1 MKGSVKMKKYEE
13 SFSEKSVWIT
23 QTPTL
28 ATANLPFFVTESG
41 HFYAESDYAVNR
53 DFHDSFLFLYTLN
66 GSGRIKSSDETI
78 TLPENSAVLID
89 CHKFHSYSSVSPMW
103 EFIWLHIK
111 GSGIEAMFNLIYP
124 EQISAIDVSNALTPT
139 VCDELLKKRSQS
151 DLLTSVQASLH
162 LHNILNTLLKCR
174 LSSEQSKINNR
185 YADFVNQATKLIRE
199 GYSQPL
205 TIDDILKNIPLSK
218 YHFIRIFKQIMGV
231 TPYHYL
237 TNYRINTAKILL
249 RSEDISISEAAERC
263 GFADTSNFINQFK
276 KHTGQKPLEYKRYF
290 L

>member
-1 MKGSVKMKKYEE
+1 MKKYEE
-13 SFSEKSVWIT
+13 SFSDKSIWIT

-28 ATANLPFFVTESG
+28 PAASLPFFVTESG
-41 HFYAESDYAVNR
+41 HFYAESDYAVHR
-53 DFHDSFLFLYTLN
+53 DFHDSFLFLYTLK
-66 GSGRIKSSDETI
+66 GEGKIQSGNASI
-78 TLPENSAVLID
+78 TLPANHATVID
-89 CHKFHSYSSVSPMW
+89 CHKFHSYSSLSQTW

-124 EQISAIDVSNALTPT
+124 EQISAIDVANSIGIS
-139 VCDELLKKRSQS
+139 VYK
-151 DLLTSVQASLH
+151 DLLEKSAQPDISNSVEISAH
-162 LHNILNTLLKCR
+162 LHNILNTLFKLR
-174 LSSEQSKINNR
+174 LNSEQNKISRR
-185 YADFVNQATKLIRE
+185 YADFINQATIIIQE
-199 GYSQPL
+199 GYSSPL

-218 YHFIRIFKQIMGV
+218 YHFIRIFKQIIGV

-237 TNYRINTAKILL
+237 TNYRINAAKILL
-249 RSEDISISEAAERC
+249 RSEDISIGEVAERC